1 MKIYGLL
8 GHNISY
14 SLSPAMQNAAFEK
27 VKLEA
32 EYKIF
37 DIEPERVDDFLNS
50 LLRSNISGLNVTV
63 PYKIRAYEFIKT
75 YGTIDKDAE
84 KLGAINTIVIKNKS
98 IFGYNTDATGF
109 IRSLESNLKFY
120 PEMKNIFIFGAGGAG
135 TACAIKLAEVAE
147 KIFISD
153 TDQEKIKVFSERFF
167 NYYGKEKLSVIEGK
181 DKELKD
187 ALLQCGLLVNAT
199 PFGRNKDEMLVKPE
213 FLHEEL
219 HIFDLIYK
227 PSETPIIKAAKKIG
241 IKAVNGVGMLLYQGA
256 DAFQLWTGK
265 RAPIRVMKDALTK
278 GLAEN

>member
-27 VKLEA
+27 VKLKA

-50 LLRSNISGLNVTV
+50 LLRSNINGLNVTV
-63 PYKIRAYEFIKT
+63 PYKIKAYEFIKT

-120 PEMKNIFIFGAGGAG
+120 PEMKNVFIFGAGGAG

-187 ALLQCGLLVNAT
+187 ALQQCSLLVNAT

-219 HIFDLIYK
+219 YIFDLIYK

-241 IKAVNGVGMLLYQGA
+241 IKAVNGVGMLLYQGSE
-256 DAFQLWTGK
+256 AFQLWTGK
-265 RAPIRVMKDALTK
+265 RAPIRVMKSALTK
-278 GLAEN
+278 ELAEN

>member
-27 VKLEA
+27 VKLKA

-50 LLRSNISGLNVTV
+50 LLRSNINGLNVTV
-63 PYKIRAYEFIKT
+63 PYKIKAYEFIKT

-120 PEMKNIFIFGAGGAG
+120 PEMKNVFIFGAGGAG

-187 ALLQCGLLVNAT
+187 ALQQCSLLVNAT

-213 FLHEEL
+213 ILHEAL
-219 HIFDLIYK
+219 YIFDLIYK

-241 IKAVNGVGMLLYQGA
+241 IKAVNGVGMLLYQGSE
-256 DAFQLWTGK
+256 AFQLWTGK
-265 RAPIRVMKDALTK
+265 RAPIRVMKSALTK
-278 GLAEN
+278 ELAEN